1 MIEIKPFKA
10 YMYNLSKINPPNCLF
25 TPPYDVI
32 TKEDQKM
39 FYNLSRYNF
48 IRLILGREYP
58 KDTKD
63 SNRYTRARDTFE
75 KWIRENIIV
84 EASKSAIYIYE
95 QRYKIDG
102 ILKKRTGFIT
112 LMRLKDFSSRFV
124 FPHEKTF
131 DAPKRDRFLLLKKVK
146 ANLSPIFSLFD
157 DPDSK
162 ITNILKGYAKR
173 HKKILEVT
181 DRDSVLHRLW
191 QIGDEGVIKKITESM
206 RGKDIYIADGH
217 HRYESALEYK
227 RLMQKKDP
235 AYSKDSPYN
244 FIMVYFLGLNEKAIT
259 ILPTHRIVKLKTDF
273 NKEKIPQLLNRLFFV
288 ERKNSLEDLLDSLKC
303 YQGRT
308 YFFGLCQG
316 KEGNFLLRPKE
327 KIALQVF
334 MKDIPDGLKKIDV
347 ELLHTLI
354 LDKILKE
361 NNALSEISYTRDLKC
376 IQHLTNKKRNVVA
389 FLLNP
394 TRIPQFKTAIRKG
407 VRLPHKS
414 TYFYPKPLSGLVIHK
429 F

>member
-1 MIEIKPFKA
+1 MIEIRPFKA
-10 YMYNLSKINPPNCLF
+10 YMYNLSRLKNPDPLF

-32 TKEDQKM
+32 TKEEQEA

-58 KDTKD
+58 NDTKD

-75 KWIRENIIV
+75 KWIRENIVV
-84 EASKSAIYIYE
+84 EANKSTIYIYE

-102 ILKKRTGFIT
+102 ILKRRTGFIA
-112 LMRLKDFSSRFV
+112 LMRLRNFSSRLV

-131 DAPKRDRFLLLKKVK
+131 DVPKRDRFLLLKEVK

-157 DPDSK
+157 DPDNK
-162 ITNILKGYAKR
+162 ITNILKGYTKK

-227 RLMQKKDP
+227 NLMQQKDP

-259 ILPTHRIVKLKTDF
+259 ILPTHRIVKLKADF
-273 NKEKIPQLLNRLFFV
+273 KKGKILQLLKRFFFV
-288 ERKNSLEDLLDSLKC
+288 ERKNNLESLLDSLKRYEGKTC
-303 YQGRT
+303 
-308 YFFGLCQG
+308 FFGLCQG
-316 KEGNFLLRPKE
+316 KEGNFLLKPKD
-327 KIALQVF
+327 KAVLKAF
-334 MKDIPDGLKKIDV
+334 MKDIPDGLRETDV

-361 NNALSEISYTRDLKC
+361 NNALSEISYTRDLRY
-376 IQHLTNKKRNVVA
+376 IQSLINEKKNVVA

-394 TRIPQFKTAIRKG
+394 TRIPQFRTAIRKG
-407 VRLPHKS
+407 IRLPHKS

>member
-1 MIEIKPFKA
+1 MIDIKPFKA
-10 YMYNLSKINPPNCLF
+10 YMYNLSKLKNPGRLF

-32 TKEDQKM
+32 TKEEQRM

-48 IRLILGREYP
+48 IRLVLGREYP
-58 KDTKD
+58 NDTKD
-63 SNRYTRARDTFE
+63 SNRYTRARDTLE
-75 KWIRENIIV
+75 KWIREKIMIKTT
-84 EASKSAIYIYE
+84 KSAVYIYE

-102 ILKKRTGFIT
+102 ILKRRTGFIA

-131 DAPKRDRFLLLKKVK
+131 DAPKRDRLSLLKEVK

-157 DPDSK
+157 DPDNK
-162 ITNILKGYAKR
+162 ITDILDCYTKK
-173 HKKILEVT
+173 HKKILEIT
-181 DRDSVLHRLW
+181 DRDGVLHRLW
-191 QIGDEGVIKKITESM
+191 QISDEGIIKKLTESM
-206 RGKDIYIADGH
+206 RSKDIYIADGH

-227 RLMQKKDP
+227 NLMQQKDP

-259 ILPTHRIVKLKTDF
+259 ILPTHRILKLKASFKKEEIPHLLKDF
-273 NKEKIPQLLNRLFFV
+273 FFV
-288 ERKNSLEDLLDSLKC
+288 ERKNNLKSLLDSLKR
-303 YQGRT
+303 YEGKT

-316 KEGNFLLRPKE
+316 KESNFLLKPKD
-327 KIALQVF
+327 KAVLKTF
-334 MKDIPDGLKKIDV
+334 MKDMPDGLREIDV

-361 NNALSEISYTRDLKC
+361 KNAVDEVSYTRDLKC
-376 IQHLTNKKRNVVA
+376 IQRLIKKEKNLVA

-394 TRIPQFKTAIRKG
+394 TSISQFKTAIIRG
-407 VRLPHKS
+407 IRLPHKS
-414 TYFYPKPLSGLVIHK
+414 TYFYPKPLSGLAIHK